1 MGLESRNDVPFIHWK
16 RGRLGLLDQFLPVSP
31 TPSLHFSEITHW
43 ETFLYKNHILFPPSQ
58 NRVAVLQEQNQI
70 KDIKRKS
77 HHLYWNTTVLR
88 IQVFC
93 RIITSIVKIFPPG
106 SFKFESDHIKDLRL
120 QETTVWTRIPFSFKD
135 LRGKGIWNEFPL
147 GKTGGKIQKT
157 LAIVERHWDLS
168 GVKSNGIKLQ

>member
-31 TPSLHFSEITHW
+31 NSLPSLFQNNTLRNIFVQKPHYYS
-43 ETFLYKNHILFPPSQ
+43 PPSQ
-58 NRVAVLQEQNQI
+58 NRVAVLQERNQI

-93 RIITSIVKIFPPG
+93 RIITSIVKIFPPDLLNLKVIALKTWG
-106 SFKFESDHIKDLRL
+106 CKRPQYEPEFHFPLKDL
-120 QETTVWTRIPFSFKD
+120 S
-135 LRGKGIWNEFPL
+135 GKGIWNEFPL
-147 GKTGGKIQKT
+147 GKTVQAFLLCSYNTKSSWHHT
-157 LAIVERHWDLS
+157 LR
-168 GVKSNGIKLQ
+168 